1 MSPQRDIVNG
11 GAMPES
17 PETEVDYAEMDFSG
31 QRMVTSMQKSHCRPV
46 NKTRKQM
53 LRLCIA

>member
-1 MSPQRDIVNG
+1 
-11 GAMPES
+11 MPES
-17 PETEVDYAEMDFSG
+17 PETEVDYAEMHFSG
-31 QRMVTSMQKSHCRPV
+31 QRMVTSMQKPHCRPV